1 MKLLLDTHAILWFW
15 WDDPRLGSQARE
27 DIVNASNQKLV
38 SIATPWEVA
47 IKVSLKKLDLGG
59 PFPGFFREYM
69 QRSFLE
75 WLPLEDRHFDILVSL
90 PFHHRDP
97 FDRLL
102 IAQAIAEDV
111 PIVSS
116 EKVFDSYGVRRIWQ
130 ERLS

>member
-15 WDDPRLGSQARE
+15 WDDPQLGSQARE
-27 DIVNASNQKLV
+27 AITKAGNQKMV

-59 PFPGFFREYM
+59 PFPGFFRQSM
-69 QRSFLE
+69 QRSFFE
-75 WLPLEDRHFDILVSL
+75 WLPLEDRHFEVLVAL

-102 IAQAIAEDV
+102 IAQALADDI
-111 PIVSS
+111 PIVSR
-116 EKVFDSYGVRRIWQ
+116 EAIFDAYGVRRVW
-130 ERLS
+130 